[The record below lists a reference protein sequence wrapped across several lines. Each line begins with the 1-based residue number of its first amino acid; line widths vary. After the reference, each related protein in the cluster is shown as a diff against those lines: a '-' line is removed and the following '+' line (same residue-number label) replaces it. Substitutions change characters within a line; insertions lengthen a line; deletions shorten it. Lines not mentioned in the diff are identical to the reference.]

1 LECAG
6 VGGDDVTPDSLVL
19 QEDVNMNILTKADR
33 EKIMVD
39 FQI

>member
-19 QEDVNMNILTKADR
+19 QEDVNVKILNKADR
-33 EKIMVD
+33 EKMAVD